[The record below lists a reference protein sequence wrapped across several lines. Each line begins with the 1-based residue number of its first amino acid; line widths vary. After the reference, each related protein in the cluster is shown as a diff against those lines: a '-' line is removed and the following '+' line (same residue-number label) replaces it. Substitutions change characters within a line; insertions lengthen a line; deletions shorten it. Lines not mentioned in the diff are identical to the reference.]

1 MLHLQLIKANPPMV
15 TLNEPYYPIGIQD
28 FEQLRSLNAVYVDKT
43 DLVYKLVHTST
54 SVFLSRPRRFG
65 KTLLT
70 STLQCYFEGRKELF
84 DGLAMGRLEKEW
96 TKYPVLHFDL
106 GNVKSEDIANVKDGL
121 SRLLRQ
127 YEAIYGRDEES
138 LSISSRMADL
148 ITHANAQTGQKVVV
162 LVDEYDA
169 PILDVMHDE
178 EKREEVRKLLREFF
192 SSLKSCYQSLRFV
205 FLTGISMFSQLSIFS
220 ELNNLK
226 IISRSSEYATICGIT
241 EQELKDNFQYGIDKM
256 AKSLG
261 YSYDETIVRLKD
273 AYDGYHFCED
283 SEGVYNPFS
292 LLNAFCDNKLGSYW
306 FKSGTPRFLIEMLK
320 KFRQKRQFDISDLE
334 PKMPFASQMFESPL
348 EMQIGPL
355 PLLYQ
360 AGYLTIKGYNQA
372 ADVFYLGIPNSEVR
386 VGLLQNLLPMFSEV
400 TAGDAITMRSVAAC
414 ASAALLE
421 GDVNQAMQLLQSL
434 LASIPFMRGD
444 KDILGDTEKTEAYYH
459 RIFYFFFRMLYNE
472 VNAEVR
478 NSVGAT
484 DVVIK
489 TPKYIYVVELK
500 IDSSADTALQQ
511 IEEKGYA
518 TPYLSDPRQLV
529 KLGVNFSTAT
539 RTLSDWTQA

>member
-1 MLHLQLIKANPPMV
+1 MV
-15 TLNEPYYPIGIQD
+15 TFNEPYYPVGIQD

-70 STLQCYFEGRKELF
+70 STLRCYFEGRKELF
-84 DGLAMGRLEKEW
+84 EGLAMERLETEW

-106 GNVKSEDIANVKDGL
+106 GNVKSNDIANVKDGL

-148 ITHANAQTGQKVVV
+148 ITRASAQTGQKVVV
-162 LVDEYDA
+162 LIDEYDA
-169 PILDVMHDE
+169 PILDVLHDE

-192 SSLKSCYQSLRFV
+192 SSLKSCYQRLRFV

-220 ELNNLK
+220 ELNNLE
-226 IISRSSEYATICGIT
+226 IISRRSEYASICGIT
-241 EQELKDNFQYGIDKM
+241 EQELKANFRYGINKM
-256 AKSLG
+256 AESMS
-261 YSYDETIVRLKD
+261 YSYDEMIIRLKD
-273 AYDGYHFCED
+273 AYDGYHFCEAA
-283 SEGVYNPFS
+283 EGVFNPYS
-292 LLNAFCDNKLGSYW
+292 LLNSFKSNKLDNYW
-306 FKSGTPRFLIEMLK
+306 FQSGTPRFLVEMLK
-320 KFRQKRQFDISDLE
+320 KFQQKRQFDISDLE
-334 PKMPFASQMFESPL
+334 PKTPCSPQMFESPL
-348 EMQIGPL
+348 EMQIGPI

-360 AGYLTIKGYNQA
+360 AGYLTIKGYNKA
-372 ADVFYLGIPNSEVR
+372 ADVFFLGIPNSEVR

-400 TAGDAITMRSVAAC
+400 TAGDAIAMRSTAAC
-414 ASAALLE
+414 ASAALLD
-421 GDVNQAMQLLQSL
+421 GDASQAMQLLHSL

-444 KDILGDTEKTEAYYH
+444 KDILGDAEKTEAYYH

-489 TPKYIYVVELK
+489 TPKYIYIVELK

-511 IEEKGYA
+511 IEKKGYA
-518 TPYLSDPRQLV
+518 TPYLSDPRQLI

-539 RTLSDWTQA
+539 RTLTDWKQA

>member
-1 MLHLQLIKANPPMV
+1 M
-15 TLNEPYYPIGIQD
+15 E
-28 FEQLRSLNAVYVDKT
+28 
-43 DLVYKLVHTST
+43 
-54 SVFLSRPRRFG
+54 
-65 KTLLT
+65 
-70 STLQCYFEGRKELF
+70 
-84 DGLAMGRLEKEW
+84 RLETEW
-96 TKYPVLHFDL
+96 TKYPVFHFDL
-106 GNVKSEDIANVKDGL
+106 STAKGKPLADMREDI
-121 SRLLRQ
+121 SRQLIDF
-127 YEAIYGRDEES
+127 EEIYGIDDKDSALGTR
-138 LSISSRMADL
+138 LKTL
-148 ITHANAQTGQKVVV
+148 IKQAYDQSGQKVAI
-162 LVDEYDA
+162 LIDEYDA
-169 PILDVMHDE
+169 PILDVLHDE
-178 EKREEVRKLLREFF
+178 EKREEVRMLLREFYAP
-192 SSLKSCYQSLRFV
+192 LKACDSYLRFA
-205 FLTGISMFSQLSIFS
+205 FITGISMFSQLSIFS

-226 IISRSSEYATICGIT
+226 IISRYDAYASICGIT

-261 YSYDETIVRLKD
+261 YSYDEMIVRLKD

-292 LLNAFCDNKLGSYW
+292 LLNSFDDNKLGSYW
-306 FKSGTPRFLIEMLK
+306 FQSGTPRFLIEMLK
-320 KFRQKRQFDISDLE
+320 IFRQKSQFDISDLE
-334 PKMPFASQMFESPL
+334 PTKPCSPQMFESPL

-400 TAGDAITMRSVAAC
+400 TAGDAISMRSVAAC
-414 ASAALLE
+414 ASAALLD
-421 GDVNQAMQLLQSL
+421 GDTNQAMQLLQSL

-444 KDILGDTEKTEAYYH
+444 KDILGDAEKTEAYYH

-478 NSVGAT
+478 NTVGAT

-518 TPYLSDPRQLV
+518 TPYLTDPRQLI

-539 RTLSDWTQA
+539 RTLSDWKQA

>member
-1 MLHLQLIKANPPMV
+1 M
-15 TLNEPYYPIGIQD
+15 E
-28 FEQLRSLNAVYVDKT
+28 
-43 DLVYKLVHTST
+43 
-54 SVFLSRPRRFG
+54 
-65 KTLLT
+65 
-70 STLQCYFEGRKELF
+70 
-84 DGLAMGRLEKEW
+84 RLETEW
-96 TKYPVLHFDL
+96 TEYPVLRFDL
-106 GNVKSEDIANVKDGL
+106 SVAKSEDLAEVEDNISWQLQQYENIYGKDEEAISL
-121 SRLLRQ
+121 SR
-127 YEAIYGRDEES
+127 
-138 LSISSRMADL
+138 RMTDL
-148 ITHANAQTGQKVVV
+148 IHRAKRQTGRNVVV
-162 LVDEYDA
+162 LIDEYDA
-169 PILDVMHDE
+169 PILDVLHDDD
-178 EKREEVRKLLREFF
+178 KREKVRNLLRKFYAP
-192 SSLKSCYQSLRFV
+192 LKMCDDNLRFV
-205 FLTGISMFSQLSIFS
+205 FITGISMFSQLSIFS

-226 IISRSSEYATICGIT
+226 IISRSRDYASICGIT

-261 YSYDETIVRLKD
+261 YSYDEMIIRLKD
-273 AYDGYHFCED
+273 AYDGYHFSET

-292 LLNAFCDNKLGSYW
+292 LLNSFDENKLGSYW
-306 FKSGTPRFLIEMLK
+306 FKSGTPRSLVEMLK

-334 PKMPFASQMFESPL
+334 PVTPFASQMFESPL
-348 EMQIGPL
+348 ELQIGPL

-360 AGYLTIKGYNQA
+360 AGYLTIKGYNKA

-400 TAGDAITMRSVAAC
+400 TAGDAIAVRSTAAC
-414 ASAALLE
+414 ASAALLD
-421 GDVNQAMQLLQSL
+421 GDTNQAMQLLQSL

-444 KDILGDTEKTEAYYH
+444 NDILGDAEKTEAYYH

-500 IDSSADTALQQ
+500 IDSLVDTALQQ

-518 TPYLSDPRQLV
+518 TPYLSDPRQLI

-539 RTLSDWTQA
+539 RTLSDWKQA

>member
-1 MLHLQLIKANPPMV
+1 MV

-70 STLQCYFEGRKELF
+70 STLQRYFEGRKELF
-84 DGLAMGRLEKEW
+84 EGLAMGRLEKEW

-283 SEGVYNPFS
+283 SEGVHNPFS

-348 EMQIGPL
+348 EMQVGPL

-434 LASIPFMRGD
+434 LASITFMRGD
-444 KDILGDTEKTEAYYH
+444 KDILGDAEKTEAYYH

-500 IDSSADTALQQ
+500 IDSSADVALQQ

-518 TPYLSDPRQLV
+518 TPYLSDPRQLI